1 MALVVAFVAAV
12 TTGQM
17 PLNVLQLLWV
27 NLIMDALAA
36 LGNAQSMCLLKG
48 IVRAFCIVCVCV
60 YSTHHE
66 CFMHSKG
73 QSFPLSCCL
82 SCFLSGPDV
91 NFLRCL
97 A

>member
-60 YSTHHE
+60 FIQRIMNVS
-66 CFMHSKG
+66 CILKAS
-73 QSFPLSCCL
+73 LS
-82 SCFLSGPDV
+82 P
-91 NFLRCL
+91 CL
-97 A
+97 AACPVSCLVLM